1 MAVTTVTT
9 QDFIN
14 HRTGRLF
21 TDVPR
26 DARTPF
32 QTVLDFFNRDD
43 TRRRMKESELHHE
56 SPAFAGVV
64 KEFERIPEIDHF
76 LRANDAHTTQR
87 FRQAVGVVIL
97 MAMEEEGWRKTGRKG
112 ALGRRAKVTP
122 GTTTPGVYINR
133 TGISRWFTQ
142 TERYEPRGGWPAG
155 MEPRT
160 AGAEEV
166 GGDGDE
172 AE

>member
-1 MAVTTVTT
+1 MAISI
-9 QDFIN
+9 QDFAT
-14 HRTGRLF
+14 HSTGRRF

-26 DARTPF
+26 DPRTPF
-32 QTVLDFFNRDD
+32 QIVLDFFNRADI
-43 TRRRMKESELHHE
+43 RRRMRESELHHE

-64 KEFERIPEIDHF
+64 KEFERLPEIDDF
-76 LRANDAHTTQR
+76 LGKNDAHTTQR

-112 ALGRRAKVTP
+112 SLGRRAKVTP

-142 TERYEPRGGWPAG
+142 TERYEPRGGWPTG

-160 AGAEEV
+160 AGAEDTS
-166 GGDGDE
+166 GDGDE